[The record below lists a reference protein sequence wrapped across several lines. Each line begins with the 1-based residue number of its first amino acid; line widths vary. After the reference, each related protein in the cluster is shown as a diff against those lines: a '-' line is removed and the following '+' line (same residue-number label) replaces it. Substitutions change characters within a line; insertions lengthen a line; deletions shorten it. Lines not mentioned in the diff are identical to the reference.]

1 VTLDEI
7 KQYKLEAK
15 IEQLRRDG
23 DALLA
28 KKNAEIERL
37 RESCIQIALDKDV
50 IIERLRAALT
60 HISEHGDMP
69 PDQLAMVALR
79 ALEPKP

>member
-1 VTLDEI
+1 M
-7 KQYKLEAK
+7 
-15 IEQLRRDG
+15 
-23 DALLA
+23 DANDRLL
-28 KKNAEIERL
+28 
-37 RESCIQIALDKDV
+37 
-50 IIERLRAALT
+50 AALT

>member
-1 VTLDEI
+1 MTLDEI

-50 IIERLRAALT
+50 IIERLRAVLQTIADQN
-60 HISEHGDMP
+60 SEHWAKS
-69 PDQLAMVALR
+69 LARR